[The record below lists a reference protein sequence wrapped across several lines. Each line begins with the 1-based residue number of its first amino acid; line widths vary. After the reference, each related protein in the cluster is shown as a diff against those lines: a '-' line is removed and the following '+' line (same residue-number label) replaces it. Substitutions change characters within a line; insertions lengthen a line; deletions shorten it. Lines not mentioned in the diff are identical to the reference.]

1 MTKIAK
7 IQEILRRDGQDVAVV
22 SDPVSINYLTG
33 YYSDPHERQMFLF
46 IFQEAESFLFL
57 PALDVERAAATVPF
71 PVHGYVDSEN
81 PWAKMKDLLPS
92 PSLKQILVEYQHL
105 ILAKYEGLKQVFPE
119 ATFAD
124 LTPIINRL
132 RLIKSPDEIEK
143 MMIAGE
149 FADRA
154 VKIGFEAVAAGKT
167 ETDIIAEIEFE
178 MKKQGVEMSFET
190 MVLSADNAANPHGIP
205 GPKAIE
211 ENALLLFDLGI
222 KTLGYCSD
230 MTRTIAIGQASDFQ
244 KEIYHL
250 VLKAQEA
257 ALAMIKPGVTA
268 HDIDRAARQVIEDTG
283 YGEYFNHRL
292 GHGIG
297 MDVHEFPSIMEGND
311 LIIEEGMC
319 FSVEPGV
326 YIPGKVGVRIEDCG
340 VVTKDG
346 FDLFTSTSKDLL
358 TYNL

>member
-1 MTKIAK
+1 MKK
-7 IQEILRRDGQDVAVV
+7 IQAIQAALAAQGKDVAVV

-33 YYSDPHERQMFLF
+33 YFSDPHERQMFLF
-46 IFQEAESFLFL
+46 IFKEAETFLFL
-57 PALDVERAAATVPF
+57 PALDVERATKTVDF

-92 PSLKQILVEYQHL
+92 QDLAQVLVEYQHL
-105 ILAKYEGLKQVFPE
+105 ILAKYEGLKEVFP
-119 ATFAD
+119 AGHFSD
-124 LTPIINRL
+124 LTPTINGL
-132 RLIKSPDEIEK
+132 RLIKSEDEIEK

-154 VKIGFEAVAAGKT
+154 VTIGFEAVKAGKT

-205 GPKAIE
+205 GPKEIE
-211 ENALLLFDLGI
+211 DNALLLFDLGI

-230 MTRTIAIGQASDFQ
+230 MTRTIAIGQPSDFQ

-257 ALAMIKPGVTA
+257 ALDMIKPGVTA
-268 HDIDRAARQVIEDTG
+268 HDIDRAARQVIEDAG
-283 YGEYFNHRL
+283 YGQYFNHRL

-311 LIIEEGMC
+311 MVIQEGMC

-346 FDLFTSTSKDLL
+346 FKLFTSTSKDLL